1 MIKKVAIIG
10 TVGLPSKYGGFETLT
25 EYLVEYLNVKFDLTV
40 YCSAKSYK
48 NKLKTYKGA
57 KLQYINLK
65 ANGIQSIPY
74 DIISIYKSLKKA
86 DTLLILGVSGCIF
99 LPFLRLFSKK
109 RIVVNID
116 GLEWKREKWNM
127 SAKHFLKF
135 SESLAVKYANTI
147 VSDNKVIQ
155 EYVKEE
161 YSVDSHLIAYGGDH
175 VLNVPISSPIME
187 EFPFLNSPFAF
198 KVCRIEPENKIH
210 IILKAFK
217 KYKKLN
223 LVIIGNWNANEYGK
237 GLKNNYMNEE
247 NIFLLD
253 PIYNQ
258 LKLNEIRSNCKLY
271 IHGHSAGGT
280 NPSLVE
286 AMYLKLPIIAYGVLY
301 NKESTFYK
309 AEYFDNEDGLVQIL
323 ENITDSRINEI
334 SQAVY
339 EVARLNYCWKK
350 VTQKYADLF

>member
-1 MIKKVAIIG
+1 
-10 TVGLPSKYGGFETLT
+10 
-25 EYLVEYLNVKFDLTV
+25 
-40 YCSAKSYK
+40 
-48 NKLKTYKGA
+48 
-57 KLQYINLK
+57 
-65 ANGIQSIPY
+65 
-74 DIISIYKSLKKA
+74 
-86 DTLLILGVSGCIF
+86 
-99 LPFLRLFSKK
+99 
-109 RIVVNID
+109 
-116 GLEWKREKWNM
+116 
-127 SAKHFLKF
+127 
-135 SESLAVKYANTI
+135 
-147 VSDNKVIQ
+147 
-155 EYVKEE
+155 
-161 YSVDSHLIAYGGDH
+161 
-175 VLNVPISSPIME
+175 
-187 EFPFLNSPFAF
+187 
-198 KVCRIEPENKIH
+198 
-210 IILKAFK
+210 
-217 KYKKLN
+217 
-223 LVIIGNWNANEYGK
+223 
-237 GLKNNYMNEE
+237 MNEE